1 MSRMRHPNYAGKLFA
16 RDLKMIRC
24 SVVNI
29 IIVLGLVL
37 LPSLF
42 TWFNVA
48 ASWDPFSNTTNLKFA
63 VANTDEG
70 YESDLVPVKINVGE
84 TIISTLRANDQ
95 LDWTFTTEADAIDG
109 TKSGAYYA
117 AVVIPKDFSK
127 DMLTFFT
134 KDAQHANLLYYTN
147 EKKNALAPKITGQGA
162 DQVQV
167 QVNQT
172 FAKTIAEVAV
182 GIVEKL
188 SGYLDDDST
197 KQLVVNASGNVDK
210 IAGQLTDASTALGMY
225 STLVDSAITLVDT
238 STTLAD
244 QSKDSAAQ
252 TKQLIAD
259 AKTNAEGIAGTLD
272 TASSSVGT
280 AIASTANGYQAVAD
294 SIDHTMGSVDQ
305 NAADVSA
312 SLRSQANDVST
323 QAQQYRDIAS
333 ALQAINKDL
342 NGDGKGELD
351 AIIAQINAAADSI
364 DALAASLNK
373 AADDVD
379 ARRTA
384 SAEQRQQIK
393 DLAASAKQ
401 SVTDLKGQYDNDLKP
416 QLDQISSSV
425 TAVAGDASVLGAQ
438 LETAVGTLSGSTD
451 SVDTKLAD
459 VKKSLDKGA
468 KSLAEAGAKLSE
480 VSEKLSNALS
490 GGDMEQV
497 KQILGEDPSAFAT
510 TLSAPVAL
518 ERKPVFAVANFGTAM
533 SPLYTV
539 LALWIGSLLMAVTIK
554 SEVSRKVQD
563 SLRLPEHAAVGG
575 AGVRTMGPMGRKVAE
590 ALGIPGPV
598 AVGVAEAQKATAAKH
613 GAAPRGRSV
622 ASVASAAGEATLAM
636 EAAAVAAASAGE
648 VPAKMTAAKAASGT
662 PNRIPMHQV
671 YFGRYGVFA
680 LISLLQSTLLGVG
693 NLLFLGIQCEH
704 PALYMLSL
712 WTMGLVFSF
721 TIYTFV
727 VSFGNVGKAL
737 GVLLLV
743 MQVSMA
749 GGAYPLQV
757 LPEFFRAASP
767 FLPATHAINAVRA
780 ACMGVYRGD
789 YWIDMARLLI
799 FVLPMLLIGLVLRKP
814 LVKFNHAFVAT
825 VEKTKL
831 I

>member
-16 RDLKMIRC
+16 RDLRMIRC

-134 KDAQHANLLYYTN
+134 KDAQHASLLYYTN

-197 KQLVVNASGNVDK
+197 KQLVVNATGNVDK

-294 SIDHTMGSVDQ
+294 SIDQTMGSVGQ
-305 NAADVSA
+305 NAADVSS
-312 SLRSQANDVST
+312 SLRSQANDVSA

-384 SAEQRQQIK
+384 SAEQRQQIR

-425 TAVAGDASVLGAQ
+425 TAVAGDASALGAQ

-575 AGVRTMGPMGRKVAE
+575 VGARTMGPMGRKVAE

-598 AVGVAEAQKATAAKH
+598 AVGVAEAQKSTAAKH
-613 GAAPRGRSV
+613 GAASRGRSV
-622 ASVASAAGEATLAM
+622 ASVASAAGETALA
-636 EAAAVAAASAGE
+636 EGASAGE
-648 VPAKMTAAKAASGT
+648 APAKMEAARAASGT
-662 PNRIPMHQV
+662 SDRIPMHQV

-680 LISLLQSTLLGVG
+680 LISLVQSTLLGVG

-712 WTMGLVFSF
+712 WTMGMVFSF

-789 YWIDMARLLI
+789 YWIDIAWLLV